1 MSRGDLQEME
11 VGTTQ
16 SKTAVNAN
24 AGKGDPMPS
33 TPDYVKSSQAVEDL
47 GGPTPQ
53 NSKPDDD
60 SNALKTPTKTIKQ
73 VADVITN
80 RPGKGGGNPG
90 MPTLN
95 KGKVSYEET
104 EAPEEEKVEAIAEE
118 ETETKEEETKVDL
131 NAAIEEDV
139 NALLAGEEL
148 SEEFK
153 EKAKVIFEASIN
165 AKITDIENQLNE
177 AYAKKLEEET
187 AEVKVELTERLDS
200 YLEYV
205 AGEWLEE
212 NALAVERGIKSEM
225 TESFLDGMKK
235 LFEEHYVT
243 LPEDKYDV
251 LESMVDK
258 LDEME
263 TKLNEQIEK
272 NVSLNKRL
280 SESTAQTVLNNVAEG
295 LAVSQKEKLAT
306 LAEGVEFESEE
317 AYAEKLTTLKES
329 YFDGKKASATSQTQ
343 ELKEEAG
350 HVEAPT
356 GSMATYLEALGR
368 VAKQEVITI
377 N

>member
-11 VGTTQ
+11 VGTKQ
-16 SKTAVNAN
+16 SNTAVNAG

-33 TPDYVKSSQAVEDL
+33 TPSDYVKSSQAVEDL

-53 NSKPDDD
+53 NSKPDDE

-73 VADVITN
+73 VADVVTN

-90 MPTLN
+90 MPTIN

-104 EAPEEEKVEAIAEE
+104 ETVEDEKVEAIVED
-118 ETETKEEETKVDL
+118 ETVTKEDETKVDL
-131 NAAIEEDV
+131 NSAIEEDV

-148 SEEFK
+148 SEEFR

-177 AYAKKLEEET
+177 EYATKLNEEVET
-187 AEVKVELTERLDS
+187 IKVSLTERTDA

-205 AGEWLEE
+205 AEEWLEE
-212 NALAVERGIKSEM
+212 NQLAVERGIKAEM

-235 LFEEHYVT
+235 LFEDQYVS

-251 LESMVDK
+251 LENMVDK

-272 NVSLNKRL
+272 NVDLRQMLGK
-280 SESTAQTVLNNVAEG
+280 STAQTVFNTVAEG
-295 LAVSQKEKLAT
+295 LAVSQKEKLQS

-317 AYAEKLTTLKES
+317 SYRGKLETLKES
-329 YFDGKKASATSQTQ
+329 YFKGVKTSSPASAPQ
-343 ELKEEAG
+343 ELKEESE
-350 HVEAPT
+350 HVEPAT

-368 VAKQEVITI
+368 VNRK
-377 N
+377 

>member
-11 VGTTQ
+11 VGTKQ

-24 AGKGDPMPS
+24 AGAGDPMPS
-33 TPDYVKSSQAVEDL
+33 TPSDYVKSSQAVEDL

-53 NSKPDDD
+53 NSKPDDE
-60 SNALKTPTKTIKQ
+60 SNKLKTPTSTIKQ
-73 VADVITN
+73 VKDVVTKNGGKADA
-80 RPGKGGGNPG
+80 
-90 MPTLN
+90 MPTIS

-104 EAPEEEKVEAIAEE
+104 ETVEDEKVEAIAED
-118 ETETKEEETKVDL
+118 ETVSKVDEAKVDL

-139 NALLAGEEL
+139 NALLSGEEL
-148 SEEFK
+148 SEEFR

-177 AYAKKLEEET
+177 EYATKLNEEVET
-187 AEVKVELTERLDS
+187 IKVSLTERTDA

-205 AGEWLEE
+205 AEEWLEE
-212 NALAVERGIKSEM
+212 NQLAVERGIKAEM

-235 LFEEHYVT
+235 LFEDHYVS

-251 LESMVDK
+251 LENMVDK

-272 NVSLNKRL
+272 NVDLRQMLGK
-280 SESTAQTVLNNVAEG
+280 STAQTVFNTVAEG
-295 LAVSQKEKLAT
+295 LAVSQKEKLQS

-317 AYAEKLTTLKES
+317 SYRGKLETLKES
-329 YFDGKKASATSQTQ
+329 YFKGGKTSSPASAPQ
-343 ELKEEAG
+343 ELKEESE
-350 HVEAPT
+350 HVEPAT

-368 VAKQEVITI
+368 VNRK
-377 N
+377 

>member
-11 VGTTQ
+11 VGTKQ
-16 SKTAVNAN
+16 SKTAVNAT
-24 AGKGDPMPS
+24 AGAGDPMPS
-33 TPDYVKSSQAVEDL
+33 TPSDYVKGSQAVEDL

-60 SNALKTPTKTIKQ
+60 SNKLKTPTSTIKQ
-73 VADVITN
+73 VKDVVTKNGGKADA
-80 RPGKGGGNPG
+80 
-90 MPTLN
+90 MPTIS

-104 EAPEEEKVEAIAEE
+104 ETVEDEKVEAIAED
-118 ETETKEEETKVDL
+118 ETVSKEDEAKVDL

-139 NALLAGEEL
+139 NALLSGEEL

-205 AGEWLEE
+205 AQEWMEE
-212 NALAVERGIKSEM
+212 NTLAVERGIKSEM

-235 LFEEHYVT
+235 LFEEHYVS

-251 LESMVDK
+251 LENMVD
-258 LDEME
+258 
-263 TKLNEQIEK
+263 
-272 NVSLNKRL
+272 
-280 SESTAQTVLNNVAEG
+280 
-295 LAVSQKEKLAT
+295 
-306 LAEGVEFESEE
+306 
-317 AYAEKLTTLKES
+317 
-329 YFDGKKASATSQTQ
+329 
-343 ELKEEAG
+343 
-350 HVEAPT
+350 
-356 GSMATYLEALGR
+356 
-368 VAKQEVITI
+368 
-377 N
+377 

>member
-11 VGTTQ
+11 VGTKQ
-16 SKTAVNAN
+16 SNTAVNAG

-33 TPDYVKSSQAVEDL
+33 TPSDYVKSSQAVEDL

-53 NSKPDDD
+53 NSKPDDE

-73 VADVITN
+73 VADVVTN

-90 MPTLN
+90 MPTIN

-104 EAPEEEKVEAIAEE
+104 ETVEDEKVEAIVED
-118 ETETKEEETKVDL
+118 ETVTKEDETKVDL
-131 NAAIEEDV
+131 NSAIEEDV

-148 SEEFK
+148 SEEFR

-177 AYAKKLEEET
+177 EYAKKLEEET
-187 AEVKVELTERLDS
+187 AEIKVELTERLDS

-205 AGEWLEE
+205 SGEWLEE

-235 LFEEHYVT
+235 LFEEHYVS

-251 LESMVDK
+251 LENMVDK

-272 NVSLNKRL
+272 NVDLNKRL

-295 LAVSQKEKLAT
+295 LAISQKEKLAT

-368 VAKQEVITI
+368 VAK
-377 N
+377 

>member
-11 VGTTQ
+11 VGTKQ

-24 AGKGDPMPS
+24 AGAGDPMPS
-33 TPDYVKSSQAVEDL
+33 TQSDYVKSSQAVEDL

-53 NSKPDDD
+53 NSKPDDE
-60 SNALKTPTKTIKQ
+60 SNKLKTPTSTIKQ
-73 VADVITN
+73 VKDVVTKNGGKADA
-80 RPGKGGGNPG
+80 
-90 MPTLN
+90 MPTIS

-104 EAPEEEKVEAIAEE
+104 ETVEDEKVEAIAED
-118 ETETKEEETKVDL
+118 ETVSKEDEAKVDL

-139 NALLAGEEL
+139 NALLSGEEL

-177 AYAKKLEEET
+177 EYAKKLEEET
-187 AEVKVELTERLDS
+187 AEIKVELTERLDS

-205 AGEWLEE
+205 SGEWLEE
-212 NALAVERGIKSEM
+212 NALAVERGIKAEM

-235 LFEEHYVT
+235 LFEEHYVS

-263 TKLNEQIEK
+263 TKLNEQIET
-272 NVSLNKRL
+272 NVFLNKRL

-295 LAVSQKEKLAT
+295 LAISQKEKLAT

-368 VAKQEVITI
+368 VAK
-377 N
+377 